1 MHVFASSSGDWVCI
15 ILPVTRAVESVT
27 VSQTHSIYKLSIS
40 GHMHVS
46 AASVSHIASTKVE
59 QYMEFSIP

>member
-1 MHVFASSSGDWVCI
+1 VCI

-27 VSQTHSIYKLSIS
+27 VSQTHSIYKLSTS

-46 AASVSHIASTKVE
+46 AASVSHITSTKVE